1 MGDHNSVAC
10 NMGAE
15 VVTFPQDHTTYVFCS
30 PHTPLKYLKLLY
42 VSANEHGMLLRFDF
56 CHSVVGYQQGVANA
70 SLKWFC

>member
-15 VVTFPQDHTTYVFCS
+15 FVTFPQDHTTYVFCS
-30 PHTPLKYLKLLY
+30 PHTLLKYLKLLY
-42 VSANEHGMLLRFDF
+42 VSGNEHGMLLRFDF
-56 CHSVVGYQQGVANA
+56 CRSVVGCQQGVANA